1 MTSHVLSLLFSI
13 KSILKIEL
21 LWIQSQG
28 VSLNSKRYSSC
39 LHTKTPSTSC
49 ERFYNNPCFE
59 FVVLSKVN
67 SKNRITLDIDS
78 GGQPQFQEVLPL
90 FTHQNSINI
99 VSFQLR
105 KRLYDK
111 PRFEFVALG
120 KVNSKNRITLD
131 IDSGG
136 QPQFQE
142 VLLLFAHQNSINIVR
157 EVLQQPMF

>member
-1 MTSHVLSLLFSI
+1 M
-13 KSILKIEL
+13 
-21 LWIQSQG
+21 
-28 VSLNSKRYSSC
+28 
-39 LHTKTPSTSC
+39 HTKTPSTSC

-142 VLLLFAHQNSINIVR
+142 VLPLFAHQNSINIVTFQLCER
-157 EVLQQPMF
+157 LYDKLRFEFVVVGKVILKIESLWI